1 MSRTGFHPWTTLS
14 TKIITD
20 ESVSPILWSST
31 ELCITLCTASMP
43 MLRPLL
49 NKLRGRVSTDDYRG
63 YDKGLSGGT
72 PGQGISLENMN
83 NSSGRRRKGS
93 TKMGLNETT
102 IGVSAMG
109 TYMDQTKR
117 QGSDESVLIN
127 RRMEEGGITVI
138 TEIETQSKRSGSVT
152 EHTSEYTR
160 R

>member
-1 MSRTGFHPWTTLS
+1 
-14 TKIITD
+14 
-20 ESVSPILWSST
+20 
-31 ELCITLCTASMP
+31 

-49 NKLRGRVSTDDYRG
+49 NKIRGKVSTDDYRG
-63 YDKGLSGGT
+63 YDKGMSGGT
-72 PGQGISLENMN
+72 PGEGISLENMG
-83 NSSGRRRKGS
+83 NSSNKRKKGS

-138 TEIETQSKRSGSVT
+138 TEIDTQSKRSESVVENT
-152 EHTSEYTR
+152 NEFTR